1 MLYAKTGEKQEGK
14 SRSSLASSAF
24 LKTFG
29 IFENQMYFQDKIHEK
44 NKKLLE
50 DKNQLYAQVG
60 SQNVTLLGQYYKPK
74 EI

>member
-1 MLYAKTGEKQEGK
+1 MK
-14 SRSSLASSAF
+14 
-24 LKTFG
+24 
-29 IFENQMYFQDKIHEK
+29 K